1 MTTDSNF
8 SASRRLIPLMGS
20 IAAAISLITIGLN
33 GSLAAREAE
42 ETVPYAPRVDESPS
56 ATPAPTSNLVKAC
69 DGTPLAKPTGDVAEK
84 IQKTADE
91 YGVHV
96 EAAWVDPTS
105 GVQRVGETA
114 GLEAWSTAKVPI
126 ALAVVGQ
133 GRGEEFRHEIAESLR
148 ISDNDDAVTLWESL
162 GPDEMTRA
170 EAVDGVLRN
179 AGDNNTLFSKTDSS
193 QQEFGLT
200 IWDVS
205 DQVIFLEN
213 MPCLTGADQIINDLS
228 NIDESQKWGIGIFPG
243 AVFKGGWG
251 PSQHGFVSRQ
261 FGWFT
266 NSENAR
272 VIVAIAVLADDEDS
286 AHDTLTA
293 IAKALAE

>member
-1 MTTDSNF
+1 MTKASNL
-8 SASRRLIPLMGS
+8 SAAKRLTLLIGS
-20 IAAAISLITIGLN
+20 IAAAIALITIGIN
-33 GSLAAREAE
+33 GSLAARQTE
-42 ETVPYAPRVDESPS
+42 ETVPYAAADSPS
-56 ATPAPTSNLVKAC
+56 AASTPSTSPSMASAC
-69 DGTPLAKPTGDVAEK
+69 DGTPLAKPAGDVGEK
-84 IQKTADE
+84 IQKIAND

-96 EAAWVDPTS
+96 EAAWVDPAS
-105 GVQRVGETA
+105 GVQRVGETT

-126 ALAVVGQ
+126 ALAVIRQ
-133 GRGEEFRHEIAESLR
+133 GLGDEFAHEISESLR
-148 ISDNDDAVTLWESL
+148 ISDNDDATTLWESL
-162 GPDEMTRA
+162 GPDETTRA
-170 EAVDGVLRN
+170 QAVDDVLRK
-179 AGDNNTLFSKTDSS
+179 AGDNNTLFNKTDSS

-228 NIDESQKWGIGIFPG
+228 NIDESQKWGIGIFSG

-261 FGWFT
+261 FGWFI
-266 NSENAR
+266 NKENAR

-293 IAKALAE
+293 IAKALTE

>member
-1 MTTDSNF
+1 MTKASNL
-8 SASRRLIPLMGS
+8 SAAKRLIFLIGVT
-20 IAAAISLITIGLN
+20 AAAIALIIIGIN
-33 GSLAAREAE
+33 GSLASREGE
-42 ETVPYAPRVDESPS
+42 ETVPYGATDSPS
-56 ATPAPTSNLVKAC
+56 VEPTSSPSPSMASAC
-69 DGTPLAKPTGDVAEK
+69 DGTPLAKPAGDVAEK
-84 IQKTADE
+84 IQKIAND

-96 EAAWVDPTS
+96 EAAWVDPAS

-133 GRGEEFRHEIAESLR
+133 GLGEKFAHEISESLR
-148 ISDNDDAVTLWESL
+148 ISDNDDAATLWESL
-162 GPDEMTRA
+162 GSDETTRA
-170 EAVDGVLRN
+170 KAVDDLLRE
-179 AGDNNTLFSKTDSS
+179 AGDKNTAFKNADGT
-193 QQEFGLT
+193 QKQFGLT

-205 DQVIFLEN
+205 DQVIFLSN

-228 NIDESQKWGIGIFPG
+228 NIDDSQKWGMGILPN

-251 PSQHGFVSRQ
+251 SGQHGFVSRQ

-272 VIVAIAVLADDEDS
+272 VIVALAVLADDEDS

-293 IAKALAE
+293 IAKALTE